1 MVKVGI
7 IGTGWFSGVHAKI
20 LSNMQGVQINAICGT
35 SQEKAEKFASSYEDV
50 NSYGNIVE
58 MLDSE
63 KLDAVYVCVPPFAH
77 GEIELEL
84 LTREIPFLVEKPL
97 SVDLEV
103 PTKVISKLN
112 EKSIITSV
120 GYHFRYKDSV
130 SYLKNELENS
140 TIGMATGGWMGSM
153 PTVPWWRNQQT
164 SGGQFIEQTTHLV
177 DLLRYTMGEVEEVY
191 AAYASRALSSQYEGV
206 TVSDVG
212 TVTIK
217 FSNGVIANLSNT
229 CLLPE
234 GDSMVG
240 LDYYTNKGILRLGF
254 NGLEIS
260 KKGET
265 SSVKDIVN
273 PYEKESEAFIHAVRT
288 GDTSLILSDYRDA
301 FKTQEVAVAA
311 QLSAEKGQLVRLA
324 K

>member
-20 LSNMQGVQINAICGT
+20 LSNMQGVKIKAICGT
-35 SQEKAEKFASSYEDV
+35 SKEKAEKFASSYGDV
-50 NSYGNIVE
+50 NSYGNIAE
-58 MLDSE
+58 MLDSD

-103 PTKVISKLN
+103 PTKVITKLN

-130 SYLKNELENS
+130 SYLKNELKNC
-140 TIGMATGGWMGSM
+140 TLGMATGEWMGSM

-177 DLLRYTMGEVEEVY
+177 DLLRYTIGEVEEVY
-191 AAYASRALSSQYEGV
+191 ASYASRSLSTQYEGV
-206 TVSDVG
+206 TVADVG
-212 TVTIK
+212 TVAIK
-217 FSNGVIANLSNT
+217 FSSGVIANLSNT

-265 SSVKDIVN
+265 SSVKEVVN
-273 PYEKESEAFIHAVRT
+273 PYEKENEAFIHAVRT
-288 GDTSLILSDYRDA
+288 GDPSLILSDYRDA
-301 FKTQEVAVAA
+301 YKTQEVAVAA
-311 QLSAEKGQLVRLA
+311 QVSAEKGLPVKLT